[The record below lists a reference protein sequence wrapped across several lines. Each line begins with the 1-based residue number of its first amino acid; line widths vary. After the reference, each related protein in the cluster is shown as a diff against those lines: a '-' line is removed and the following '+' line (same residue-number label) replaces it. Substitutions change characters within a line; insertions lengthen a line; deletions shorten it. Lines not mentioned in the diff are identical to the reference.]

1 MSCWPCGR
9 TRERDDSPEY
19 SLGLQALGLLQE
31 VDGGHHDGGDS
42 ALLVVDDPLQ
52 GDSEL
57 LAGHPARHGEVAR
70 GDGLGQPAHISGL
83 DTTKERS
90 QRVQLTP
97 ILPLIVFP
105 DSGWYWQGVDV
116 HMLLQL

>member
-19 SLGLQALGLLQE
+19 SLSLQALGLLQE

-83 DTTKERS
+83 DTTKEMS
-90 QRVQLTP
+90 QLTP
-97 ILPLIVFP
+97 VLPLIVFP